1 MREWKN
7 FTYIPNTSWVAS
19 KNEEHFIKNC
29 FLFFPFPQ
37 WLLTQSLNIYE
48 TNKMIFLI
56 PKDLNWEWALAGPKS
71 ESCLGKS
78 SWWIIRVANGWKSPS
93 NVHLLG
99 QEEENV
105 VFMEEIKP
113 RTSFTMNHAPPQG
126 QGHCHPSPPLPLT
139 AREAKA
145 GQGRANLTGRW
156 LACVFVDQAVVK
168 APNPGSQGHILPEMI
183 FFPLLFFRPPLP
195 HP

>member
-126 QGHCHPSPPLPLT
+126 QGHCHPSPSFLWLPG
-139 AREAKA
+139 RPR
-145 GQGRANLTGRW
+145 QGRAGRTSLGGGW
-156 LACVFVDQAVVK
+156 LVY
-168 APNPGSQGHILPEMI
+168 L
-183 FFPLLFFRPPLP
+183 
-195 HP
+195 